1 MCISTVLGTYFSHAM
16 QLNPQLTAAGMA
28 RQQCAKKLV
37 GWASEKRKKQA
48 LLQRASISRCL

>member
-37 GWASEKRKKQA
+37 GWASDKLKK
-48 LLQRASISRCL
+48 